1 MKIHGKERNFCMTI
15 GAAKRIAKL
24 CPEGKLE
31 NLNVMLSN
39 GNTVDMVEKVTELLV
54 ILNEGYENKR
64 AFEEPGYTP
73 DVLTVEELETLEVEE
88 LTKLQTEALRTIR
101 KDQKP
106 DVEVGQEKPGR
117 KSKNVK
123 SDQV

>member
-31 NLNVMLSN
+31 NLNVMLNN
-39 GNTVDMVEKVTELLV
+39 GNTVDMVEKITELLV

-64 AFEEPGYTP
+64 AFEELGYTP
-73 DVLTVEELETLEVEE
+73 DVLTVAELETLEVDE

-117 KSKNVK
+117 KSKNAK

>member
-1 MKIHGKERNFCMTI
+1 MKIHGKERNFCMTV

-31 NLNVMLSN
+31 NLNVVMGT
-39 GNTVDMVEKVTELLV
+39 GNTVEMVDKVTEILV
-54 ILNEGYENKR
+54 ILNEGYESKR
-64 AFEEPGYTP
+64 AYEEPGYTP
-73 DVLTVEELETLEVEE
+73 DVLTVEELEALEIQE
-88 LTKLQTEALRTIR
+88 LTKLQTEALRTMR
-101 KDQKP
+101 RDQKP

>member
-1 MKIHGKERNFCMTI
+1 MKIHGKERNFCMTV

-31 NLNVMLSN
+31 NLNVVMGT
-39 GNTVDMVEKVTELLV
+39 GNTVEMVDKVTEILV
-54 ILNEGYENKR
+54 ILNEGYESKR
-64 AFEEPGYTP
+64 AYEEPGYTP
-73 DVLTVEELETLEVEE
+73 DVLTVEELEALEIQE
-88 LTKLQTEALRTIR
+88 LTKLQTEALRTMR
-101 KDQKP
+101 RDQKP

-117 KSKNVK
+117 KSKNAK

>member
-1 MKIHGKERNFCMTI
+1 MKIHGKERNFCMTV

-24 CPEGKLE
+24 CPEGKIA
-31 NLNVMLSN
+31 NLNIVLSN
-39 GNTVDMVEKVTELLV
+39 DNTVEMVEKVTEILV
-54 ILNEGYENKR
+54 ILNEGYESKR

-73 DVLTVEELETLEVEE
+73 DVLTVEELETLEIQE
-88 LTKLQTEALRTIR
+88 LTKLQTEALRTVR

-106 DVEVGQEKPGR
+106 DVEVGQEKPGK

>member
-1 MKIHGKERNFCMTI
+1 MKIHGKERNFCMTV

-24 CPEGKLE
+24 CPEGKIE
-31 NLNVMLSN
+31 NLNIVLSN
-39 GNTVDMVEKVTELLV
+39 DNTVEMVEKVTEILV
-54 ILNEGYENKR
+54 ILNEGYESKR

-73 DVLTVEELETLEVEE
+73 DVLTVEELETLEIQE
-88 LTKLQTEALRTIR
+88 LTKLQTEALRAAR

-106 DVEVGQEKPGR
+106 DVEIGQEKPGR

>member
-1 MKIHGKERNFCMTI
+1 MTV

-31 NLNVMLSN
+31 NLNVVMGT
-39 GNTVDMVEKVTELLV
+39 GNTVEMVDKVTEILV
-54 ILNEGYENKR
+54 ILNEGYESKR
-64 AFEEPGYTP
+64 AYEEPGYTP
-73 DVLTVEELETLEVEE
+73 DVLTVEELEALEIQE
-88 LTKLQTEALRTIR
+88 LTKLQTEALRTMR
-101 KDQKP
+101 RDQKP